1 MTMMETVRISVRK
14 LVEFLL
20 KSGSIDSRGMGAER
34 AQLGTKVHQ
43 ELQNSAGENYQKEVP
58 LQIEYVYQDIL
69 FKVDGRA
76 DGIIAEST
84 IDEIKSTYTP
94 FGEIAEDGQEVHWA
108 QLICYGY
115 FYAKQEEKAT
125 LTLQLTYYHLD
136 EKQVTR
142 FERTMSF
149 AEMEAFFQDLIAEY
163 AVWTKLRLDFE
174 AKRNA
179 SLQKLQFPFEKYRK
193 GQRELSIA
201 VYRTISNQD
210 KLFCEAPTGIGKT
223 MSTIFPTLKAMGE
236 KKVDKIFYLTAKT
249 ITRQVAEDA
258 VEGLRRQDINLRTV
272 TITAKDKIC
281 FLDERRCE
289 PAFCQYANGYYSR
302 VNDAMMNLVRN
313 EQTISREIIE
323 KYGRKHVVCP
333 FELSLDIAIFC
344 DMIICD
350 YNYLFD
356 PTVYLRRFFLENK
369 GNYAFLIDEAH
380 NLVERAKTMYSAE
393 LSKQLI
399 LNVKKSLSKSDKAI
413 YTAVNELNRDLIQFR
428 KLCDEKTRIFI
439 QKEPATEFNQHVS
452 DFVDATKE
460 WLPMNAA
467 ANNYDE
473 VLELFFE
480 ATHYLKMTEFYAE
493 NYNTL
498 IETSRDTRIKQICID
513 PAEIL
518 RGKMDLG
525 VASILFSGTL
535 NPLGYY
541 SDVLGGEEDTTKL
554 TFPSPFS
561 PQKLKIIS
569 PTFVRTRYH
578 VRASSYE
585 RIVDCIA
592 ALRKAKA
599 GNYMMFFPSYA
610 YMEAVYEAFIAR
622 FPDVAVIKQATNMA
636 EMERETFLAE
646 FQEQREMLGFAILG
660 GIFSE
665 GVDLKGARL
674 IGVGVVGVG
683 LAQPSEEQNLV
694 RDYYQMKLNQGFYYA
709 YQIPGLNKV
718 LQAAGRVI
726 RSEGDKGVVLL
737 LDDRFQE
744 ARYRKEFPAHWQHI
758 CFATNQ
764 NQLENE
770 LTHFWK
776 KQEENHD

>member
-1 MTMMETVRISVRK
+1 MIATVKISVRK

-20 KSGSIDSRGMGAER
+20 KSGSIDSRGIDPYR
-34 AQLGTKVHQ
+34 AQLGTKIHQ
-43 ELQNSAGENYQKEVP
+43 ELQNKAGESYQKEVP
-58 LQIEYVYQDIL
+58 LQVEYVYQDIL
-69 FKVDGRA
+69 FQVDGRA
-76 DGIIAEST
+76 DGIIEEKT

-94 FGEIAEDGQEVHWA
+94 FGKIEGEGEEVHWA

-115 FYAKQEEKAT
+115 FYAKQEGKEN
-125 LTLQLTYYHLD
+125 LTLQLTYYHI
-136 EKQVTR
+136 EEERVTR
-142 FERTMSF
+142 FERKMSF
-149 AEMEAFFQDLIAEY
+149 DEMEAFFNALVADY
-163 AVWTKLRLDFE
+163 AVWAKLRLDFE
-174 AKRNA
+174 AKRND
-179 SLQKLQFPFEKYRK
+179 SLQKLQFPFGKYRK

-223 MSTIFPTLKAMGE
+223 ISTIFPTLKAMGE
-236 KKVDKIFYLTAKT
+236 KKIDKIFYLTAKT

-258 VEGLRRQDINLRTV
+258 VEGLRRQEINLRAL

-289 PAFCQYANGYYSR
+289 PDFCQYANGYYNR
-302 VNDAMMNLVRN
+302 INDALMDLIRN
-313 EQTISREIIE
+313 EQTISREIVE
-323 KYGRKHVVCP
+323 KYGRKYVVCP
-333 FELSLDIAIFC
+333 FELSLDVAIFC

-356 PTVYLRRFFLENK
+356 PTVYLKRFFLENK
-369 GNYAFLIDEAH
+369 ENYAFLIDEAH
-380 NLVERAKTMYSAE
+380 NLVERAKAMYSAE
-393 LSKQLI
+393 LAKQQV
-399 LNVKKSLSKSDKAI
+399 LNIKKSLSKSDKAI
-413 YTAVNELNRDLIQFR
+413 YKVVNELNRDFIQFR
-428 KLCDEKTRIFI
+428 KRCDEKKHIFI
-439 QKEPATEFNQHVS
+439 QKEPVAEFNEHVS
-452 DFVDATKE
+452 QFVEVAKE
-460 WLPMNAA
+460 WLAVNADA
-467 ANNYDE
+467 KNHSE

-480 ATHYLKMTEFYAE
+480 ATHYMKMTEFYAE

-498 IETSRDTRIKQICID
+498 IETGRDTRIKQICID

-518 RGKMDLG
+518 RKKMDLG

-541 SDVLGGEEDTTKL
+541 SDVLGGEEDTSKL

-561 PQKLKIIS
+561 EKKLKIIC
-569 PTFVRTRYH
+569 PTFISTRYH
-578 VRASSYE
+578 ERASSYE
-585 RIVDCIA
+585 RIVDCIET
-592 ALRKAKA
+592 LRKTKT
-599 GNYMMFFPSYA
+599 GNYIMFFPSYV
-610 YMEAVYEAFIAR
+610 YMEAVYEKYISR
-622 FPDVAVIKQATNMA
+622 FPKVSVVKQAANMT
-636 EMERETFLAE
+636 EIERESFLVE
-646 FQEQREMLGFAILG
+646 FQERGEMLGFAILG

-694 RDYYQMKLNQGFYYA
+694 RDYYQMKRNQGFRYA

-726 RSEGDKGVVLL
+726 RSDTDQGVVLL

-744 ARYRKEFPAHWQHI
+744 IRYLRELPAHWQNI
-758 CFATNQ
+758 YFAMNQ

-770 LTHFWK
+770 LIHFWK